1 MKVLFDMAR
10 GQISIEGDGPELISV
25 LQHAR
30 EIAPKLAE
38 IRLITGPVKNAPSG
52 EDDVRREGS
61 DTDASEAAKGSAP
74 RQGVATL
81 REFVKLVS
89 PNNLADQ
96 IPTIGGYQAR
106 YHGHDT
112 FSPKQMADWFTH
124 SGLQKPA
131 QMPVALWLLGKPR
144 PRKME
149 SIHCGRECCDQE
161 ARGKGRIAVTST

>member
-1 MKVLFDMAR
+1 
-10 GQISIEGDGPELISV
+10 
-25 LQHAR
+25 
-30 EIAPKLAE
+30 
-38 IRLITGPVKNAPSG
+38 
-52 EDDVRREGS
+52 VRREGS

-131 QMPVALWLLGKPR
+131 QMPVALFAAKQRYGYLENPGHGKW
-144 PRKME
+144 KVSTAGE
-149 SIHCGRECCDQE
+149 N
-161 ARGKGRIAVTST
+161 AVTRKLEEKGGLP